1 MPDVAVGGW
10 VLRAKVPD
18 GTFTLA
24 IEAEDRDAAAEHA
37 VFADRCQSLLLR
49 AVGGDAAEVG
59 WLRDDLA
66 GERDGRP
73 ALLLLGIAAKPL
85 SYPDGIDPASL
96 LAAML
101 KGQYPDAAVE
111 EFATAQAAAV
121 GVRRCDTLCL
131 PPGGDGEQLTI
142 DVGISQALVPFP
154 DAGLLG
160 QVTGCSFRPEDVDMA
175 TVFTATIAHHLAV
188 ARAAERSL
196 LPGDGDG
203 DGVAVAKV
211 QQAAAGTRRLPDESA
226 REPHADQVTFRE
238 RGRGG
243 QAAAPRS
250 LGVDLPAAE
259 PEADALGVSGEDQ
272 GSPGIAA
279 ERDQPAEL
287 RARIAVAQEF
297 RVVDEH
303 HPALTERGLG
313 MDELLCAQLR
323 AVEHAMHPG

>member
-59 WLRDDLA
+59 WLRDDLVGQLGALRQAVKGDGLGYLGALA

-85 SYPDGIDPASL
+85 AYTDGIDPASL

-111 EFATAQAAAV
+111 EFSTAQAAAV

-175 TVFTATIAHHLAV
+175 TVFTVTIAHHLAV

-196 LPGDGDG
+196 LPGDGVG

-211 QQAAAGTRRLPDESA
+211 QQAAAGTRRLSDETA
-226 REPHADQVTFRE
+226 GEPHADQVAFRE

-243 QAAAPRS
+243 QAAAPGS
-250 LGVDLPAAE
+250 LGVDLPSAE
-259 PEADALGVSGEDQ
+259 PEADALGVAGEDERA
-272 GSPGIAA
+272 SGIAA
-279 ERDQPAEL
+279 ERDQA
-287 RARIAVAQEF
+287 A
-297 RVVDEH
+297 
-303 HPALTERGLG
+303 
-313 MDELLCAQLR
+313 
-323 AVEHAMHPG
+323 